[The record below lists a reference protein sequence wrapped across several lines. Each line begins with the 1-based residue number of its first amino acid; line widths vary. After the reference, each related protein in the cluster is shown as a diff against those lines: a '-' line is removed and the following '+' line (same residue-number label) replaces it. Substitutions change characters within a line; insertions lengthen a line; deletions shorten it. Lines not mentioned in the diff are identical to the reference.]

1 MDLDEG
7 VTMIHALSDQYY
19 VRSLR
24 ESDLQGAY
32 PSWFED
38 QEVCRFNSHGK
49 FFRNTDYFRHYIA
62 TVNNDDR
69 VVWAIC
75 HQLDGHIGNISLQT
89 ISIINRNAE
98 FAIIIG
104 DRRHIGKGVSKL
116 AGFKIVQHGF
126 YKLNLERIYCGMAD
140 TNKAMKALA
149 IALGMAE
156 EGRRRK
162 HFFLDGEWI
171 DLVEYGL
178 LREDSSIEKPTYKN

>member
-1 MDLDEG
+1 MERNG
-7 VTMIHALSDQYY
+7 GIAMIDTLNEQYY

-49 FFRNTDYFRHYIA
+49 FFKNADYFRQYVA
-62 TVNNDDR
+62 SLNQEDR
-69 VVWAIC
+69 IVWAIC
-75 HQLDGHIGNISLQT
+75 HITGGHIGNISLQA
-89 ISIINRNAE
+89 ISLINRNAE

-104 DRRHIGKGVSKL
+104 DKQHIGKGISKL
-116 AGFKIVQHGF
+116 AGLKIVQHGF
-126 YKLNLERIYCGMAD
+126 YKINLERIYCGTAD
-140 TNKAMKALA
+140 TNNAMKALA
-149 IALGMAE
+149 LSLGMVE

-162 HFFLDGEWI
+162 HLFLDGEWV

-178 LREDSSIEKPTYKN
+178 LRENSCIEKPT